1 MISLRA
7 VQLLLRHFD
16 SIDETIS
23 RRLMRKRPWSEE
35 ALTSLFCDLLDKD
48 IQEEEKIDY
57 PLSSL
62 MSDLSQ
68 IDEPIYLST
77 TIETH
82 QYSRQVEHSVNQS
95 DIGLIISYQDQF
107 ESSRSFSRSWLLQ
120 AKRLFPSGSDMEQKY
135 DGKSSFRSYN
145 PAQHQHMKKLN
156 DWAKC
161 EFIRYLLY
169 CPRPFT
175 LDKQVRELLSHQR
188 TSALS
193 GDIFDFALGLQLRD
207 DLISEKPT
215 VAAGVFVSRLDNSPS
230 NLSDVHG
237 KLFQG
242 STPFSWFILQHFFPQ
257 HGKEHWDLGLHDA
270 NQNNAIINRL
280 VRGDHNVLQ
289 EEGISD
295 IVESNANFRL
305 FPAYTITIHLVCG
318 LDRPRNS

>member
-23 RRLMRKRPWSEE
+23 RKLMRKRPWSEE

-48 IQEEEKIDY
+48 TQEEEKIDY

-62 MSDLSQ
+62 MSDLLQ
-68 IDEPIYLST
+68 IDEPLYLST

-82 QYSRQVEHSVNQS
+82 QYSKSVEHRVTQS
-95 DIGLIISYQDQF
+95 DIGLIITYENQF
-107 ESSRSFSRSWLLQ
+107 VPNLSFSRSWLLQ
-120 AKRLFPSGSDMEQKY
+120 AKRLFPHGRDKKY
-135 DGKSSFRSYN
+135 DEKSLFSSRNS
-145 PAQHQHMKKLN
+145 AQHERMKTLN

-169 CPRPFT
+169 CPRPLT
-175 LDKQVRELLSHQR
+175 LDKQVRELLSYQR
-188 TSALS
+188 TLALAK
-193 GDIFDFALGLQLRD
+193 DIFDYALGLQLRD

-215 VAAGVFVSRLDNSPS
+215 VAAGVFVSLLDKSPS
-230 NLSDVHG
+230 NLKDVHR

-242 STPFSWFILQHFFPQ
+242 STPFSWFILQHFFPNQ
-257 HGKEHWDLGLHDA
+257 HGKEHWDLGSHDA
-270 NQNNAIINRL
+270 NQNNEKINKL
-280 VRGDHNVLQ
+280 VRGNQSVLQ
-289 EEGISD
+289 EEGLSD
-295 IVESNANFRL
+295 ILEVNENFTL
-305 FPAYTITIHLVCG
+305 FPAHTITIHLVCG